1 MPPPGPFTLFAQ
13 SFAAA
18 LMSWWMRLFLGR
30 EERAMMESF
39 FAKLHGTMGRL
50 DDIFAM
56 WKAGTLPPP
65 PPEPEPR
72 QVAVRKP
79 VAGQPRRVR
88 GLAFFPAPRG
98 REDIAPQEADRPM
111 RRAVAVRF
119 AVRPFAVQ
127 VGPRVKRRELAVP
140 RVGEW
145 SG

>member
-18 LMSWWMRLFLGR
+18 LMSWWMRLVLGR
-30 EERAMMESF
+30 DERAMMEGF

-72 QVAVRKP
+72 PATARTPSAKP
-79 VAGQPRRVR
+79 RGPR
-88 GLAFFPAPRG
+88 LPCLFPAPRS
-98 REDIAPQEADRPM
+98 PQAAEPQPIERPI
-111 RRAVAVRF
+111 RRAMAYRF
-119 AVRPFAVQ
+119 APP
-127 VGPRVKRRELAVP
+127 VGPNLKRRNLAVL
-140 RVGEW
+140 RIGEW

>member
-18 LMSWWMRLFLGR
+18 LMSWWMRLILGR
-30 EERAMMESF
+30 EEREMMEGF

-72 QVAVRKP
+72 PAAARMQGAVKP
-79 VAGQPRRVR
+79 RGPR
-88 GLAFFPAPRG
+88 LPCLFPAPRG
-98 REDIAPQEADRPM
+98 RETGAPEPEVHPLRPA
-111 RRAVAVRF
+111 RRRRFIRPVRATLKRQAF
-119 AVRPFAVQ
+119 APS
-127 VGPRVKRRELAVP
+127 LAA
-140 RVGEW
+140 EW

>member
-18 LMSWWMRLFLGR
+18 LMSWWMRLVLGR
-30 EERAMMESF
+30 EERAMMESV

-72 QVAVRKP
+72 PAAVRTQGAP
-79 VAGQPRRVR
+79 NPRGPR
-88 GLAFFPAPRG
+88 LPCLFPAPRSPQPA
-98 REDIAPQEADRPM
+98 APHPTARPI
-111 RRAVAVRF
+111 RRAMAYRF
-119 AVRPFAVQ
+119 VPTS
-127 VGPRVKRRELAVP
+127 GPRRKRRQLAVP

>member
-18 LMSWWMRLFLGR
+18 LMSWWMRLVLGR
-30 EERAMMESF
+30 DEREMMEGF

-65 PPEPEPR
+65 PPEPAPR
-72 QVAVRKP
+72 PAAVRTQGAAKP
-79 VAGQPRRVR
+79 RGPR
-88 GLAFFPAPRG
+88 LPCLFPAPRI
-98 REDIAPQEADRPM
+98 RQEAAAEPARRRVRRAM
-111 RRAVAVRF
+111 RRR
-119 AVRPFAVQ
+119 RPCPA
-127 VGPRVKRRELAVP
+127 GPPIALRPSAPARLA
-140 RVGEW
+140 EW

>member
-30 EERAMMESF
+30 EERAMMDAF
-39 FAKLHGTMGRL
+39 LAKLHGTMGRL

-56 WKAGTLPPP
+56 WKAGTLPPM
-65 PPEPEPR
+65 PEPAPR
-72 QVAVRKP
+72 PAVARTPSAVT
-79 VAGQPRRVR
+79 PRGPR
-88 GLAFFPAPRG
+88 LPCLFPAPRNPLAA
-98 REDIAPQEADRPM
+98 APQPTDRPI
-111 RRAVAVRF
+111 RRAMAYRF
-119 AVRPFAVQ
+119 ALPS
-127 VGPRVKRRELAVP
+127 GPRRKRRHLAVP